1 VITSRI
7 NLIFGYV
14 LRPESVPSRSVAAG
28 QHASKMQQESSVIFS
43 IVTTRDA
50 TINDVKKALESKLED
65 IVYKTSLS
73 LTDDLDAR
81 QLQTLLQLQTTGV
94 KVNVGQFSCVI
105 DCWISWIIYT
115 MSVDKCM
122 RVQ

>member
-1 VITSRI
+1 
-7 NLIFGYV
+7 
-14 LRPESVPSRSVAAG
+14 
-28 QHASKMQQESSVIFS
+28 MQQESSVIFS